1 MTIMLKANKRT
12 LIITS
17 IVIMVP
23 AIIGLCFWDM
33 LPNTLATHFGVN
45 GEADGFSSKAFTV
58 LGIPAILLA
67 LQWVLAYVTTHDPK
81 KQNIGGKIFTFVL
94 WLIPIVSLVA
104 AGMIYPYNLGYE
116 MNVSFIGQLFLG
128 FWFVVIGNYLP
139 KMRQSYTVGI
149 RVPWTLANEENWE
162 RTHRLAGYLW
172 VAGGIAV
179 IAAAF
184 IGLPIAVGFGIT
196 IAVAIIPIVYSFILH
211 KNYGL

>member
-1 MTIMLKANKRT
+1 MVIMLKTNKRT

-81 KQNIGGKIFTFVL
+81 KQNMNSKILTLVL
-94 WLIPIVSLVA
+94 WLIPIASLFS

-116 MNVSFIGQLFLG
+116 MNVSFIGQLLLG
-128 FWFVVIGNYLP
+128 FVFVVIGNYLP

-196 IAVAIIPIVYSFILH
+196 IVVAIIPIVYSFILH

>member
-1 MTIMLKANKRT
+1 MIIMLKANKRT

-81 KQNIGGKIFTFVL
+81 KQNIGGKIFTLVL
-94 WLIPIVSLVA
+94 WLIPVASLFA

-116 MNVSFIGQLFLG
+116 MNISFVGQLFLG
-128 FWFVVIGNYLP
+128 FLFVVIGNYMP

-184 IGLPIAVGFGIT
+184 IGLPIVLGIGIT

>member
-81 KQNIGGKIFTFVL
+81 KQNIGSKIFTLVL
-94 WLIPIVSLVA
+94 WLIPIASLVV
-104 AGMIYPYNLGYE
+104 AGMIYPYSLGYE
-116 MNVSFIGQLFLG
+116 MNVSFIGQVFLG
-128 FWFVVIGNYLP
+128 FIFVIIGNYLP
-139 KMRQSYTVGI
+139 KTRQNYTIGI
-149 RVPWTLANEENWE
+149 RISWTLANEENWN

-172 VAGGIAV
+172 VGGGIAV

-184 IGLPIAVGFGIT
+184 IGLPVAVGIGIC
-196 IAVAIIPIVYSFILH
+196 IAAAIIPIVYSFILH
-211 KNYGL
+211 RNYGL